1 MIPERLRLGD
11 VIGVASPSHI
21 ATQEGYAPIFEAI
34 ERMGFRVK
42 AADHLFSSEWGY
54 AASAESRAADLN
66 QLIHDQE
73 VKMIFFGG
81 GEGADDVL
89 PLLDYEA
96 AARHP
101 KLWLSYSDGTSILN
115 TVFSKTGLVT
125 YYGQSVGML
134 AGMSGYDRMNF
145 DAHIMNCGSEFIH
158 SAFPWRTIVPGVCG
172 GRLIGGY
179 LDNFIHLIGSGW
191 VRPEPGEKYLLFI
204 EDNEC
209 FFRIEHESVL
219 LTRLEQS
226 AIMPQVSGLL
236 FGHYSMP
243 ANEQLME
250 RLYRLGERWGIP
262 VAYSDDFGHGFNHAV
277 LPIGV
282 HAQLDTEKL
291 VLDYRFE

>member
-1 MIPERLRLGD
+1 MIAERLHMGD
-11 VIGVASPSHI
+11 VIGIASPSHI
-21 ATQEGYAPIFEAI
+21 ATREGYAPIFEAL

-42 AADHLFSSEWGY
+42 AADNLYSADWGY
-54 AASAESRAADLN
+54 AASAEARAEDIN
-66 QLIHDQE
+66 RLIRDPD

-89 PLLDYEA
+89 PLIDYEA
-96 AARHP
+96 AGKNP

-115 TVFSKTGLVT
+115 TVTARTGLT
-125 YYGQSVGML
+125 TFYGQSVGMIP
-134 AGMSGYDRMNF
+134 GMNEYDRTNF
-145 DAHIMNCGSEFIH
+145 GAQIMDVGREFIH
-158 SAFPWRTIVPGVCG
+158 SAFPWRTIVPGAAE

-179 LDNFIHLIGSGW
+179 LDNFIHLLGCGW
-191 VRPEPGEKYLLFI
+191 VRPEPDRKYVLFI

-226 AIMPQVSGLL
+226 VIMPQVSGLL

-250 RLYRLGERWGIP
+250 RLRRLGEAWHIP
-262 VAYSDDFGHGFNHAV
+262 VAYCDDFGHGFNHAI
-277 LPIGV
+277 LPIG
-282 HAQLDTEKL
+282 ARARLDTERHTL
-291 VLDYRFE
+291 QYLYE

>member
-1 MIPERLRLGD
+1 
-11 VIGVASPSHI
+11 
-21 ATQEGYAPIFEAI
+21 
-34 ERMGFRVK
+34 
-42 AADHLFSSEWGY
+42 
-54 AASAESRAADLN
+54 
-66 QLIHDQE
+66 
-73 VKMIFFGG
+73 MIFFGG

-115 TVFSKTGLVT
+115 TVFSRTGLVT

-145 DAHIMNCGSEFIH
+145 DAHIMNCGGSFIH
-158 SAFPWRTIVPGVCG
+158 SAFPWRTVIPGVCE
-172 GRLIGGY
+172 GRLTGGY
-179 LDNFIHLIGSGW
+179 LDNFIHLVGSGW

-243 ANEQLME
+243 ANEQLMD

-262 VAYSDDFGHGFNHAV
+262 VAYSDDFGHGFNHAI

-282 HAQLDTEKL
+282 HALLDTEKH